1 VANFLYLAEFKRLSH
16 EGTFPIG
23 LLKSHRIEITEAGKL
38 FPLSDEC
45 RVIVVSADA
54 DIQWQ
59 TDAEEVEEKDCRV
72 LYARQEKTYLIQG
85 KAFAF
90 FAKQ

>member
-1 VANFLYLAEFKRLSH
+1 MVDFLYLSEFRRLSQD
-16 EGTFPIG
+16 GTHPVG
-23 LLKSHRIEITEAGKL
+23 LVQSRRFTINPAGKL
-38 FPLSDEC
+38 IPLADGC
-45 RVIVVSADA
+45 RVIVLSADA

-72 LYARQEKTYLIQG
+72 LYARQEKTYIIQG